1 MADLD
6 ARVRAILDEDEDDD
20 LVDYG
25 DSPLQSPA
33 KPPAAVAEAPVD
45 VVPARS
51 AVVDVEAARAMM
63 EQARRDRDAETL
75 RMAAENLPDDDDDDE
90 DLWDDDDEGGGEDQQ
105 AAMVEEDLDE
115 LLASDPTPP
124 APLPIPL
131 APQSVGEKR
140 SRDIDDDV
148 DMMDVEATM
157 DDDENAAP
165 VGPSTMNNTAGD
177 DDDEEMRDQ
186 HTFVPLEESEV
197 VLAEHICRKVRE
209 HKKHL
214 VRLLIKQFGSALC
227 EGALK
232 ETMRIE
238 REGGSFVTLDG
249 AGGTRRRL
257 PGGVFIMTM
266 KQRAPAVDFKA
277 VMKRSG
283 EIDKALKKQLE
294 ARGPAPPRKR
304 TKVDHQ
310 SLGGGGGGGRGG
322 GRGRGGVRGGR
333 ERGRR
338 GGRGG
343 RGRGGREGGREGG
356 RGGGRTGGAPVT
368 AYAVDI

>member
-25 DSPLQSPA
+25 DSPLPSPA

>member
-25 DSPLQSPA
+25 DSPLPSPA
-33 KPPAAVAEAPVD
+33 KPPAAVAEPPVV
-45 VVPARS
+45 VVPAKS

-90 DLWDDDDEGGGEDQQ
+90 DLWDDDDDEGGEDQQ
-105 AAMVEEDLDE
+105 AAMAEEDLDE

-131 APQSVGEKR
+131 APQPQLGEKR
-140 SRDIDDDV
+140 SRDRVDDDV

-165 VGPSTMNNTAGD
+165 AGPSTMNNTAGD

-310 SLGGGGGGGRGG
+310 SLGGGGGR
-322 GRGRGGVRGGR
+322 GRGRGGRGGR

-343 RGRGGREGGREGG
+343 RGRGGREGGR
-356 RGGGRTGGAPVT
+356 GGGRTGGAPVT